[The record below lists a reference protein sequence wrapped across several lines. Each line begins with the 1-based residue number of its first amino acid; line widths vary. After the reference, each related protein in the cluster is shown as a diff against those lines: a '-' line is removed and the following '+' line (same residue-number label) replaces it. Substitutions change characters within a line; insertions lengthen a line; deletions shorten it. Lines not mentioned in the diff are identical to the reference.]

1 MRKEARTG
9 KEADVPHHNNEM
21 HVSKFPKSNQGNG
34 AARRWR
40 KLLEEPMDKTHH
52 EEGGVHHSSG
62 CRYDLPP
69 SSVERLLSNDGVQD
83 LKLDVPNSCGRE
95 SRMIPTRKSTLRNPP
110 PLPTLTLIAQGP
122 LPGAPLEALNDAV
135 FNRAQQRLVHLR
147 G

>member
-1 MRKEARTG
+1 M
-9 KEADVPHHNNEM
+9 KEADGPHHNNKM
-21 HVSKFPKSNQGNG
+21 HVSKFPNSNQGNG
-34 AARRWR
+34 TVRRWR
-40 KLLEEPMDKTHH
+40 EVLEDPMDKTHH

-62 CRYDLPP
+62 RRYDLPP

-83 LKLDVPNSCGRE
+83 LKLDVPNSCRRE
-95 SRMIPTRKSTLRNPP
+95 SRVIPTRENTLRKKTPP